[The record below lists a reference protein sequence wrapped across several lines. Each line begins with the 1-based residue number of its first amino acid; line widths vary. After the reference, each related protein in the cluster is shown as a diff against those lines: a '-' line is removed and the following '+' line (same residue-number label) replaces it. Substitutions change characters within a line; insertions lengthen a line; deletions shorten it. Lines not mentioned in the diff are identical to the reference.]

1 MKFSVISFRLSHVV
15 ALALCALLLVVAQT
29 HAQTD
34 PLPSW
39 NDGSAKQAI
48 IQFVQA
54 YYRQVGS
61 QVRCSRRPDRHL

>member
-1 MKFSVISFRLSHVV
+1 MKFSVISFRLSRVM

-39 NDGSAKQAI
+39 NDGPAKQAI
-48 IQFVQA
+48 IQFVK
-54 YYRQVGS
+54 
-61 QVRCSRRPDRHL
+61 DTTD